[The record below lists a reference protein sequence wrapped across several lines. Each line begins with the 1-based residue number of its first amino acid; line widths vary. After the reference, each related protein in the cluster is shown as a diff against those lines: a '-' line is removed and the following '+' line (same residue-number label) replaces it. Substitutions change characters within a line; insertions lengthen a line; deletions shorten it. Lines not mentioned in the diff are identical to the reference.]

1 MPYVVVMPGCGFIG
15 LVVPWIVLGCRCG
28 IAGMCI
34 VVGRMWVMLVC
45 VVFIGVILGLCL
57 TVSGY
62 HSYPTVTY
70 SSAYNTVTVPKTYPS
85 PPLSSSPH

>member
-1 MPYVVVMPGCGFIG
+1 MYAKLSVGLMPYVVVMLRCGFIG

-45 VVFIGVILGLCL
+45 AVFIGVI
-57 TVSGY
+57 
-62 HSYPTVTY
+62 
-70 SSAYNTVTVPKTYPS
+70 
-85 PPLSSSPH
+85 